1 MNAEIMKGTTVRRLK
16 SYTSWVKYVVRQY
29 GFYLLEKFESNKG
42 SPFVRKELGMV
53 TYGLPVVY
61 MFNINM
67 INNNEIRFFLISKEW
82 VFTEKRK
89 SNKY

>member
-1 MNAEIMKGTTVRRLK
+1 MNVGIMKGTTVRRLK

-29 GFYLLEKFESNKG
+29 GFYLLEKYESNKD

-61 MFNINM
+61 MLNINM
-67 INNNEIRFFLISKEW
+67 INNNNKTGFSLLSGERVSA
-82 VFTEKRK
+82 EKGK
-89 SNKY
+89 